1 MKNRNMIS
9 DKKTFKAPRILK
21 KKTGNSKMIQMDK
34 QQ

>member
-21 KKTGNSKMIQMDK
+21 KKNWVTANNTFDF
-34 QQ
+34 